1 MPEFLYKA
9 TTLSGQTVEGV
20 MEGRDEAAIVESLH
34 RFGYIPI
41 RIQSAEKKE
50 SLLNLPSI
58 FPKRISIRALLVFTQ
73 ELYTLVAAGVPIDR
87 SLHILGELT
96 ENVKLREVIKDVL
109 KRVEGGSSLA
119 EALETYPKV
128 FSKLYVNMI
137 RAGEAGGFLEK
148 ILSRLSEYL
157 QTIKEIREHI
167 VSVMIYPFILTFVSG
182 ISIAILMTFVVP
194 RFARIFSD
202 MGQAIPLPTQFVLS
216 ASHLVRDYWWIGVGS
231 ILLLYFSLKIYTRS
245 ENERFRWDQFKLKWI
260 VIGEIIKKIEVAR
273 FARTLG
279 TLLQGGVSILS
290 ALGLVREISQNQVF
304 KRAISYLQDRL
315 REGKGIS
322 KSLADTAIFPPLAVH
337 MIGVGEET
345 GRLDEML
352 LRVAEVYEEGVKNSM
367 KRLISLIEPMV
378 ILVLGGLVGFIVIS
392 MLLAIFSVNEIP
404 F

>member
-148 ILSRLSEYL
+148 ILARLSEYL
-157 QTIKEIREHI
+157 QTIKEIRENI

-182 ISIAILMTFVVP
+182 ISITILITFVVP

-216 ASHLVRDYWWIGVGS
+216 ASHIVRDYWWIGIGS

-279 TLLQGGVSILS
+279 TLLQSGVSILS
-290 ALGLVREISQNQVF
+290 ALGLVKEISQNQVF
-304 KRAISYLQDRL
+304 KRAITYLQDRL